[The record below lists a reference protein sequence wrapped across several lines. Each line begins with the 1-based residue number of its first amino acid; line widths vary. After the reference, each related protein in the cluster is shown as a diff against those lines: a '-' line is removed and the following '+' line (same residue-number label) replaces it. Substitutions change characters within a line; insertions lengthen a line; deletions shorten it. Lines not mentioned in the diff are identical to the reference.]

1 MRQFFE
7 EDNGNLS
14 SIRLYC
20 FIALIVAVIL
30 SFAGGSFEMV
40 ILWLVS
46 AFAPK
51 SIQKV
56 VEKMPTKK

>member
-7 EDNGNLS
+7 DDNGNLS
-14 SIRLYC
+14 AMRLYC
-20 FIALIVAVIL
+20 FIALIVAVVL
-30 SFAGGSFEMV
+30 SFMDGGIDMV

-51 SIQKV
+51 TVQKF
-56 VEKMPTKK
+56 VEK

>member
-20 FIALIVAVIL
+20 FIALIVAVVL
-30 SFAGGSFEMV
+30 TFMGGSFEMIV
-40 ILWLVS
+40 LWITS

-51 SIQKV
+51 SIQKAI
-56 VEKMPTKK
+56 EKMPTKN